1 MAYTNLGNG
10 TYRDDSGKLFTYG
23 EESSD
28 WGYSEINDPTT
39 GFQAFAPGFSA
50 PDSYEAVSRA
60 RNITNDPR
68 LGRVMGTRGDDNE
81 YYAYSR
87 PSYDDNGNLVGG
99 SPRPSY
105 DDNGNLT
112 SGIRPPSYDDNG
124 NVVGAIQPTP
134 ASMNYN
140 GGQPLIR
147 YDPDYWTKEMFYGGL
162 DSLEPY
168 RQQGLNN
175 IVKIDGQY
183 YVPKAVYDQ
192 SQAAM
197 FPYSN
202 KANES
207 GFDKFM
213 EGLFQN
219 GPIIA
224 SAAFLGPAIAG
235 AMGGAGAGLG
245 AGLAEGTAAGL
256 AGAGESIMAGGYGA
270 NLAASGAGFGA
281 GATGLSLAELGA
293 GSLLGGGA
301 GSVLAGGAGALGLS
315 AETVAAMQA
324 LGYSGAEIAS
334 MGGNVL
340 NGFDAM
346 QAAASG
352 AAPFDISK
360 YLPSKESLVKNL
372 IQQGLKLA
380 NSDGSSRSAGGLPN
394 YSGSSTSSGGVSGAL
409 PSASSLFPDS
419 PTGGANP
426 IKSYLQPTGV
436 STGAPSQST
445 MYAGLDPKLVN
456 ILSRMG

>member
-1 MAYTNLGNG
+1 M
-10 TYRDDSGKLFTYG
+10 
-23 EESSD
+23 
-28 WGYSEINDPTT
+28 
-39 GFQAFAPGFSA
+39 
-50 PDSYEAVSRA
+50 
-60 RNITNDPR
+60 
-68 LGRVMGTRGDDNE
+68 
-81 YYAYSR
+81 
-87 PSYDDNGNLVGG
+87 
-99 SPRPSY
+99 
-105 DDNGNLT
+105 
-112 SGIRPPSYDDNG
+112 
-124 NVVGAIQPTP
+124 
-134 ASMNYN
+134 
-140 GGQPLIR
+140 
-147 YDPDYWTKEMFYGGL
+147 
-162 DSLEPY
+162 
-168 RQQGLNN
+168 
-175 IVKIDGQY
+175 
-183 YVPKAVYDQ
+183 
-192 SQAAM
+192 
-197 FPYSN
+197 
-202 KANES
+202 
-207 GFDKFM
+207 
-213 EGLFQN
+213 
-219 GPIIA
+219 IA
-224 SAAFLGPAIAG
+224 SAAFLGPAIFG
-235 AMGGAGAGLG
+235 AMGGAGVG
-245 AGLAEGTAAGL
+245 AGLAEGTAGGL

-270 NLAASGAGFGA
+270 NLAASGAGFGT

-380 NSDGSSRSAGGLPN
+380 NSDGSSRPTGGLPN

-426 IKSYLQPTGV
+426 NRAYLQPTGV
-436 STGAPSQST
+436 STGAPSQSN